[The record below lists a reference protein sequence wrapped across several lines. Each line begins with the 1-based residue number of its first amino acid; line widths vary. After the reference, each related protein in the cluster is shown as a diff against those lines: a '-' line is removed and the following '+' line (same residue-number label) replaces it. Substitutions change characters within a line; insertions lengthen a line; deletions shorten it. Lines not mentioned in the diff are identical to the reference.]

1 MSRNSDNYPDCF
13 SFAAPGANLL
23 RRFSSSFATDEKSPL
38 FAKRAFRIWSA
49 REDYASLREAPCGP
63 LLTQRCLAALGSNLL
78 RRFSSS
84 FTTDEKK
91 PAFCKAGFLNDG
103 RRERIRTSDPLVP
116 NQLRYQAAL
125 LADFVLPVTAYL
137 FCLVRR
143 EGLEPSRP

>member
-1 MSRNSDNYPDCF
+1 MSCNSDNYPDCF

-23 RRFSSSFATDEKSPL
+23 LRFSSSFATNEKSPL

-84 FTTDEKK
+84 FAANEKSPLFAKRAFRIWSAREDSNLRPTGPK
-91 PAFCKAGFLNDG
+91 PVALPSCATRRFCTAC
-103 RRERIRTSDPLVP
+103 
-116 NQLRYQAAL
+116 YCL
-125 LADFVLPVTAYL
+125 LVLPGAKRGT
-137 FCLVRR
+137 
-143 EGLEPSRP
+143 